1 MMKIHGISD
10 RAYWMVTYTY
20 FLAISSLYMVWFT
33 AIGSTI
39 GLDIF
44 LLNSYGIQ
52 FVFYLLLYLNLQ
64 ISLAFLAAT
73 GFSEVKIAS
82 VVAYIYVFGC
92 GLLGVYLIQY
102 YIEDTTLPRWQL
114 LTMDLMPG
122 FSLYKGLYEFSQCAL
137 AGHNT
142 ESYGMTWKDLNN
154 TNNGMKDILLIMALE
169 CPILICISYDMDKI
183 FHLSNKV
190 FKQWKCFWKKR
201 TQPFTMSNRIQ
212 SSAVFFDSENS
223 EVYNERWRVEQLIQD
238 IKKDHPF
245 VCNNLGKRYMGKDGR
260 LKKQALQSLY
270 LAIQSGECF
279 GMLGP
284 SGSGKSTFINMVS
297 VNIFYLFQT
306 FHGTTFSLMLIL
318 TLRASMNNALSNEL
332 STYQM
337 KT

>member
-1 MMKIHGISD
+1 MMKIHGLSD

-52 FVFYLLLYLNLQ
+52 FVFYLLYLNLQ

-82 VVAYIYVFGC
+82 VVAYIYVFRS
-92 GLLGVYLIQY
+92 GLLGAYLFQY
-102 YIEDTTLPRWQL
+102 YIEDTTLPSKQI
-114 LTMDLMPG
+114 T
-122 FSLYKGLYEFSQCAL
+122 S
-137 AGHNT
+137 
-142 ESYGMTWKDLNN
+142 
-154 TNNGMKDILLIMALE
+154 
-169 CPILICISYDMDKI
+169 ICYS
-183 FHLSNKV
+183 
-190 FKQWKCFWKKR
+190 
-201 TQPFTMSNRIQ
+201 
-212 SSAVFFDSENS
+212 
-223 EVYNERWRVEQLIQD
+223 
-238 IKKDHPF
+238 
-245 VCNNLGKRYMGKDGR
+245 NLGKRCMGKDGR